1 MIWSPP
7 EKNCGACGSASC
19 GEFVALVSSGERVN
33 EDCPFFH
40 DNGDGVVSHASW
52 SGTDVLGNA
61 YDFVLTA
68 LPGEPSARKYIV
80 PFRPD
85 LVERW
90 DIRPGEIVTGRPAG
104 PGCPVYH
111 ALRVLSANTV
121 TGVLECHTI
130 GPLAARQAEGNVH
143 DLQAYHVHAFE
154 GIAIAIHRPPVFG
167 TRQRFLP
174 GYCMMDLSHTAVVN
188 MVLKKSS
195 GIHVRLE
202 DIRIQ

>member
-1 MIWSPP
+1 MAWQPP
-7 EKNCGACGSASC
+7 GRDCGSCGSATC
-19 GEFVALVSSGERVN
+19 REFETRVASGEKDIA
-33 EDCPFFH
+33 DCPFH
-40 DNGDGVVSHASW
+40 TIAECRGLGQAAY
-52 SGTDVLGNA
+52 SGSDVLGNP

-68 LPGEPSARKYIV
+68 FPGEPSARKFIV

-90 DIRPGEIVTGRPAG
+90 EIRPGEIVTGRPAG

-111 ALRVLSANTV
+111 ALRVLTANRV
-121 TGVLECHTI
+121 TGVLQCHTV
-130 GPLAARQAEGNVH
+130 GPLAARNAKVH
-143 DLQAYHVHAFE
+143 DVQAYHVHAFE
-154 GIAIAIHRPPVFG
+154 GIAEVISRAPVLG

-174 GYCMMDLSHTAVVN
+174 GFCMMDLSHTAVVN
-188 MVLKKSS
+188 MVLKKKA

>member
-1 MIWSPP
+1 MPDQRSY
-7 EKNCGACGSASC
+7 
-19 GEFVALVSSGERVN
+19 
-33 EDCPFFH
+33 
-40 DNGDGVVSHASW
+40 
-52 SGTDVLGNA
+52 SGTDILGNT

-68 LPGEPSARKYIV
+68 LPGEPSARKFIV

-85 LVERW
+85 LVEGW

-111 ALRVLSANTV
+111 ALRVLSANCV
-121 TGVLECHTI
+121 TGVLECHTV
-130 GPLAARQAEGNVH
+130 GPLAARWEKAH
-143 DLQAYHVHAFE
+143 DVQAYHVHAFE
-154 GIAIAIHRPPVFG
+154 GIARIIARPPALG

-174 GYCMMDLSHTAVVN
+174 GYCMMDLSHTGVVN
-188 MVLKKSS
+188 MVLKKKA

>member
-1 MIWSPP
+1 MAWVPP
-7 EKNCGACGSASC
+7 GKDCGTCGSATCS
-19 GEFVALVSSGERVN
+19 EFVARVAAGEK
-33 EDCPFFH
+33 EPADCPFA
-40 DNGDGVVSHASW
+40 GLCTEQAPESTAYT
-52 SGTDVLGNA
+52 GTDVLGNN

-68 LPGEPSARKYIV
+68 FPGEPSARKFVV

-111 ALRVLSANTV
+111 ALRVLSANPV
-121 TGVLECHTI
+121 TGVLACHTV
-130 GPLAARQAEGNVH
+130 GPLAARNGKVH
-143 DLQAYHVHAFE
+143 DIQAYHVHAFE
-154 GIAIAIHRPPVFG
+154 GIAAVISRPPALG

-174 GYCMMDLSHTAVVN
+174 GYCMMDLSHTGVVN
-188 MVLKKSS
+188 MVLNKKE